1 MGIIKMVGFILLF
14 ISVYLFVKNLLPKKE
29 ASGLKQM
36 VIDAPDIG
44 EGASFIGLFKPFIQ
58 LLIPLIRRLPFP
70 GGYRDR
76 LRQYLIIAGLEDD
89 VTVDEFIG
97 FQIIIA
103 MMFMGTAIFFF
114 KSTIMRTGAMLLGLV
129 YPYIWIV
136 EKKKKR
142 QDAVRAS
149 MPDVVD
155 TLSLS
160 VEAGLDFLGAVK
172 KVVRIFLT
180 KKNPFAVELNR
191 LSQNINLGMTRQKAL
206 KVMADRVDIM
216 ELYSFTTIL
225 IQSEKMGTSISEV
238 LKDQAARMR
247 EERFMRAERIGAMAS
262 QKLLVPTVL
271 LIFPVVFMII
281 FGPLVLQFIF

>member
-1 MGIIKMVGFILLF
+1 
-14 ISVYLFVKNLLPKKE
+14 
-29 ASGLKQM
+29 
-36 VIDAPDIG
+36 
-44 EGASFIGLFKPFIQ
+44 
-58 LLIPLIRRLPFP
+58 
-70 GGYRDR
+70 
-76 LRQYLIIAGLEDD
+76 
-89 VTVDEFIG
+89 
-97 FQIIIA
+97 
-103 MMFMGTAIFFF
+103 
-114 KSTIMRTGAMLLGLV
+114 
-129 YPYIWIV
+129 
-136 EKKKKR
+136 
-142 QDAVRAS
+142 
-149 MPDVVD
+149 
-155 TLSLS
+155 
-160 VEAGLDFLGAVK
+160 VEAGLDILGAVK